1 MQSAI
6 IIPKRLTHG
15 EELLVVRRVEYEQL
29 RKRLAE
35 VKDALMKIRQGKR
48 ELRVL
53 FRFLNKNEVVYYDIG
68 THDIYQ

>member
-35 VKDALMKIRQGKR
+35 VKDALMKIRQGEKELKEGKTRVIQSLR
-48 ELRVL
+48 ELRS
-53 FRFLNKNEVVYYDIG
+53 
-68 THDIYQ
+68 